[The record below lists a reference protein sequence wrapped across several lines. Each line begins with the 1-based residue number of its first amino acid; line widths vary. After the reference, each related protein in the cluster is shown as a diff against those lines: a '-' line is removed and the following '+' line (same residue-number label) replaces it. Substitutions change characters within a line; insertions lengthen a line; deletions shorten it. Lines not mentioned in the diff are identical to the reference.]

1 MLIIERVTHVK
12 VLLPCSIST
21 WDIQLNHCRLQLQD
35 ERMAGHLLADQCF
48 LCSLRD
54 LTSCESLNCCY
65 LEKDLKMQNQFGSNA
80 MAADS
85 RIAINSSISHYQWGE
100 AIAAAY
106 QSS

>member
-1 MLIIERVTHVK
+1 
-12 VLLPCSIST
+12 
-21 WDIQLNHCRLQLQD
+21 
-35 ERMAGHLLADQCF
+35 
-48 LCSLRD
+48 
-54 LTSCESLNCCY
+54 

-106 QSS
+106 